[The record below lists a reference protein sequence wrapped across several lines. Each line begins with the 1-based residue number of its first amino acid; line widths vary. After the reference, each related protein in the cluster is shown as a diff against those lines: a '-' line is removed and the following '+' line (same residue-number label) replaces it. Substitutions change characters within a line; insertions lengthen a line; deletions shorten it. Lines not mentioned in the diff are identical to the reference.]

1 MEVGQKDNQIYA
13 IVTDDPHAIFNP
25 VEVKRWMMQKVDPNL
40 SDEMFNKLLAPPQQP
55 KEDVKDVAIITYKD
69 AGPFTQAQMEM
80 KAGYQPDPLHEIEAH
95 QQVLEA
101 AGRGADL
108 MNPATDS
115 NDQMLPGVEQIVN
128 PQPVAKPAGLKTATA

>member
-1 MEVGQKDNQIYA
+1 
-13 IVTDDPHAIFNP
+13 
-25 VEVKRWMMQKVDPNL
+25 
-40 SDEMFNKLLAPPQQP
+40 
-55 KEDVKDVAIITYKD
+55 
-69 AGPFTQAQMEM
+69 M
-80 KAGYQPDPLHEIEAH
+80 KAGYQPDPLQEVEA
-95 QQVLEA
+95 QQLMLEA